1 MITPTTFIVER
12 EFANTIYSIFEYN
25 GFDAMVIWKN
35 KDRASS
41 YPEMEIVKADDYFDD
56 LFRTHRNMS
65 FISEN
70 EDEDEDEDEDREHE
84 TYVQVCFGD
93 DLNSI
98 LVNSIVEISRKS
110 DRVDKD
116 VFCKNFNR
124 YLSRLINH
132 QTETGG
138 FSAVDYKSEVSY
150 QEKTL
155 ANVASLIEFNLNK
168 DENEIINLILLAISE
183 SINALDIEIK
193 IGKSGTYID
202 MVDAIERLITKD
214 IDEDSATVAC
224 INKDGDYKKDFGN
237 NEVSKYAPRKMII
250 LRYIDKIIRIIN
262 KSEIQK
268 QLELYRSAYTLK
280 EIATLLLFKN
290 QKGSSSIGG
299 MSKEGF
305 ALLVKMIET
314 KIKDNCQPDN
324 QQPF

>member
-1 MITPTTFIVER
+1 MITPTTFIVEK
-12 EFANTIYSIFEYN
+12 EYANTIYSIFEYN
-25 GFDAMVIWKN
+25 GFDAMIVWTNKN
-35 KDRASS
+35 RESV
-41 YPEMEIVKADDYFDD
+41 YPKMEIVKADDYFDD
-56 LFRTHRNMS
+56 LFRTHRNMN

-70 EDEDEDEDEDREHE
+70 EDEDEDREHE
-84 TYVQVCFGD
+84 TCVQVCFGD

-98 LVNSIVEISRKS
+98 FVNSIVEISRKS
-110 DRVDKD
+110 NRVDKD

-132 QTETGG
+132 QTGTGG
-138 FSAVDYKSEVSY
+138 FSTVNYADEVSY

-168 DENEIINLILLAISE
+168 DENEIINLISLTISE
-183 SINALDIEIK
+183 SINALDVEIK
-193 IGKSGTYID
+193 ISKSGTYID
-202 MVDAIERLITKD
+202 MIDAIERLIVKD
-214 IDEDSATVAC
+214 INEDNATVAC

-237 NEVSKYAPRKMII
+237 NEVSKYAPKKMII

-280 EIATLLLFKN
+280 EIATLILFKN
-290 QKGSSSIGG
+290 QKGSNSIGG

-305 ALLVKMIET
+305 ALLVEMIKT